1 MTGLL
6 TLPDAVGE
14 VLLLLTRGVTFII
27 VGTGISSMHRVL
39 HSIDGDEVKIK
50 TYRLRMMDS
59 ITDSTEKK
67 VTEAGGYIC
76 YSI

>member
-1 MTGLL
+1 M

-39 HSIDGDEVKIK
+39 HSIDGDEVTIK
-50 TYRLRMMDS
+50 TYGLRMMDS
-59 ITDSTEKK
+59 ITDSKEKK
-67 VTEAGGYIC
+67 VTEAGLYLLLNIKRTQ
-76 YSI
+76 